1 MNTYQTIFFS
11 SERLYVLACLAKS
24 DSFFFQ
30 KKKKIDALNRN
41 GYVALALIAPLRKSF
56 NFQASV
62 FQNFYIAEVGFILQR
77 MK

>member
-1 MNTYQTIFFS
+1 MFWPVWQKAF
-11 SERLYVLACLAKS
+11 L
-24 DSFFFQ
+24 FFQ
-30 KKKKIDALNRN
+30 KEKKIDALNSN
-41 GYVALALIAPLRKSF
+41 GYVALALIALRKSF

>member
-1 MNTYQTIFFS
+1 MFWPVWQKAIFFFS
-11 SERLYVLACLAKS
+11 KKK
-24 DSFFFQ
+24 

-77 MK
+77 IK

>member
-1 MNTYQTIFFS
+1 MFS
-11 SERLYVLACLAKS
+11 KT
-24 DSFFFQ
+24 FFFPEDESNLKNRPRFQ
-30 KKKKIDALNRN
+30 LMAVKKKIDALNSN
-41 GYVALALIAPLRKSF
+41 GYVALALIALRKSF